1 MAVKLGN
8 GNWAVKE
15 DKLLAYND
23 NSGLFFNKEFDF
35 SRGSTATYVGRDGLI
50 ASAASGV
57 PRIDFTNDTKGH
69 LLLEPSR
76 TNIITNSSD
85 FFTGSWVGTRVTEG
99 STIVS
104 PDGSDTA
111 HKLVPNTATNTHY
124 RQFVYSSAS
133 AGSYTA
139 SAFFKKDEY
148 NVGVIRI
155 DADTGTNR
163 IGVAINLTDGTFISQ
178 NTKGSPTGTSYK
190 IEDYSNGWYRLSVTI
205 IHTSGNV
212 QTNFSI
218 APDTF
223 NWSNGLPT
231 FTGDG
236 LSGAYSWGAQL
247 ESGDYSTSLIP
258 TTGTTSTRN
267 ADVCNNSGS
276 AQDFNS
282 EEGVLYVEIASLDG
296 DESSRFLSVSNSQS
310 DEFVRFIFASSN
322 QLKANMNTQSGSQF
336 TKTMIVDRNG
346 EFLKAAI
353 QYKSNDYKVYL
364 NGVSQSVPQNPNT
377 PSGLNQLAFNRGG
390 CCNVFYGKV
399 RNVQVFTEA
408 LTDEQ
413 LEKLTS

>member
-76 TNIITNSSD
+76 TNVISNSSD

-104 PDGSDTA
+104 PDGSNTA

-124 RQFVYSSAS
+124 RQFIYSSAS

-155 DADTGTNR
+155 DADTGANR
-163 IGVAINLTDGTFISQ
+163 IGVAVNLTDGTFISQ

-190 IEDYSNGWYRLSVTI
+190 IEDYSNNWYRLSVTI

-223 NWSNGLPT
+223 SWSNGLPT

-247 ESGDYSTSLIP
+247 ESGDYSTSLIY
-258 TTGTTSTRN
+258 TTGAASTRN

-282 EEGVLYVEIASLDG
+282 EEGVLYWEAAALNDDVGSTRTLSISDG
-296 DESSRFLSVSNSQS
+296 SGT
-310 DEFVRFIFASSN
+310 
-322 QLKANMNTQSGSQF
+322 NTLYTGY
-336 TKTMIVDRNG
+336 N
-346 EFLKAAI
+346 
-353 QYKSNDYKVYL
+353 
-364 NGVSQSVPQNPNT
+364 
-377 PSGLNQLAFNRGG
+377 
-390 CCNVFYGKV
+390 
-399 RNVQVFTEA
+399 
-408 LTDEQ
+408 
-413 LEKLTS
+413 